1 MRRPGPAG
9 ASHYGAI
16 QRNCPE
22 QKSSDLDDRGRTTG
36 LQMPKTAKAGRKPA
50 ITVARSEHDRLLAF
64 ANTIA
69 EQNPESSEELLL
81 ELERA
86 RVVNDDRVPD
96 NVVRIGSSVKYEPD
110 TGETRT
116 VTLVYPGEAD
126 ISLGKVSVL
135 TPIGTALL
143 GLSPGQAIAWTAR
156 DGRRHEL
163 HVLDVEPPSALQNTG
178 AAA

>member
-1 MRRPGPAG
+1 
-9 ASHYGAI
+9 
-16 QRNCPE
+16 
-22 QKSSDLDDRGRTTG
+22 
-36 LQMPKTAKAGRKPA
+36 MPKNAKAGRKPV

-69 EQNPESSEELLL
+69 AQNPDASEELLL

-86 RVVNDDRVPD
+86 RVVNDDRVPED
-96 NVVRIGSSVKYEPD
+96 VVRIGSSVKFEPD

-126 ISLGKVSVL
+126 ISVGKVSVL

-143 GLSPGQAIAWTAR
+143 GLAPGQSIGWTAR

-163 HVLDVEPPSALQNTG
+163 HILSVDAPPPESRRQSSG
-178 AAA
+178 EAA

>member
-1 MRRPGPAG
+1 MPRDKG
-9 ASHYGAI
+9 
-16 QRNCPE
+16 
-22 QKSSDLDDRGRTTG
+22 LDDPRIAERTTG
-36 LQMPKTAKAGRKPA
+36 IEMPKNAKAGRKPV

-69 EQNPESSEELLL
+69 AQNPDASEELLL

-86 RVVNDDRVPD
+86 RVVNDDRVPED
-96 NVVRIGSSVKYEPD
+96 VVRIGSSVTFEPD

-126 ISLGKVSVL
+126 ISVGKVSVL

-143 GLSPGQAIAWTAR
+143 GLAPGQSIGWTAR

-163 HVLDVEPPSALQNTG
+163 HILSVAAPPAESRQQSSG
-178 AAA
+178 EAA

>member
-1 MRRPGPAG
+1 M
-9 ASHYGAI
+9 
-16 QRNCPE
+16 
-22 QKSSDLDDRGRTTG
+22 TG
-36 LQMPKTAKAGRKPA
+36 IEMPKTAKTGRKPV

-69 EQNPESSEELLL
+69 EQNPVASEDLLM

-96 NVVRIGSSVKYEPD
+96 NVVRIGSRVKFEPD

-126 ISLGKVSVL
+126 ISVGKVSVL

-143 GLSPGQAIAWTAR
+143 GLAPGQSIGWTAR

-163 HVLDVEPPSALQNTG
+163 HVLSVDAPPAEDEQQDGG